1 MDNFFPEIWIPYLL
15 KFRQGFSKPTFTYFV
30 GFIFSLLIGQSRKC
44 LTHIADTCIFVDK
57 SLSGWHRF
65 LSTFQW
71 DLSEVIESMID
82 LLLSELGDSLS
93 YAGHLL
99 LAVDPTMVK
108 KVKGKMSGVQKWR
121 QNSTHPDKQVIGHQ
135 WVIAGFLARVKHQWH
150 CLPVISRL
158 ISGKS
163 NPSHFVVDTQGNAQ
177 PMGIIAAVLAA
188 VFFVKNSVKAK
199 PLCVVADA
207 FFSKA
212 NFINPLVEQ
221 GITLVT
227 RLRHDA
233 VGFLPPF
240 YCGRGRPPKR
250 GKCIKLAKCFNQMQR
265 QTTTACLYGKQC
277 QVQYLVIDL
286 FLRDVKR
293 KVRVVIADGTNRP
306 ILLVST
312 SLDLS
317 PTQIL
322 EIYAARFSIEI
333 AIRELKQHFGLGD
346 YQSTTTLA
354 FLRFTQLCCIAASLA
369 RLVLLKHHS
378 PEGIHETA
386 SESTT
391 TSTVSSVR
399 QQLRRFVMRQL
410 IFNKST
416 DGADFTKCHIDIKAI
431 FRIAA

>member
-1 MDNFFPEIWIPYLL
+1 
-15 KFRQGFSKPTFTYFV
+15 
-30 GFIFSLLIGQSRKC
+30 
-44 LTHIADTCIFVDK
+44 
-57 SLSGWHRF
+57 
-65 LSTFQW
+65 
-71 DLSEVIESMID
+71 
-82 LLLSELGDSLS
+82 
-93 YAGHLL
+93 
-99 LAVDPTMVK
+99 
-108 KVKGKMSGVQKWR
+108 MSGVQIW
-121 QNSTHPDKQVIGHQ
+121 QQSSTHPDKQVIGHQ

-177 PMGIIAAVLAA
+177 PMGIVAAVLAA

-212 NFINPLVEQ
+212 NFITPLVEQ

-227 RLRHDA
+227 HLRHDA

-265 QTTTACLYGKQC
+265 KTTTAWLYGKQC
-277 QVQYLVIDL
+277 QVEYLVIDL
-286 FLRDVKR
+286 FLRDVKH
-293 KVRVVIADGTNRP
+293 KVRVVIADGTNRS

-317 PTQIL
+317 TTQIL

-333 AIRELKQHFGLGD
+333 AIRELKQYFGLGD

-354 FLRFTQLCCIAASLA
+354 FLRFTQLCCTAASLA

-378 PEGIHETA
+378 PEGIRKTTGK
-386 SESTT
+386 STI
-391 TSTVSSVR
+391 SSVC
-399 QQLRRFVMRQL
+399 QKLRRFVMRQL
-410 IFNKST
+410 IFNKSAQ
-416 DGADFTKCHIDIKAI
+416 GADFTKCRIDIEAV

>member
-15 KFRQGFSKPTFTYFV
+15 QFRQAFSKPTFPYFV
-30 GFIFSLLIGQSRKC
+30 GFIFSLVIGQSRKC
-44 LTHIADTCIFVDK
+44 VTHIANSCIFVDK

-71 DLSEVIESMID
+71 DLSKVIETTIHLILSQLGD
-82 LLLSELGDSLS
+82 LLY
-93 YAGHLL
+93 YAGYLL
-99 LAVDPTMVK
+99 VAVDPTTIK
-108 KVKGKMSGVQKWR
+108 KVKGKMSGVQKW
-121 QNSTHPDKQVIGHQ
+121 QQSSAQLDKQVVGHQ
-135 WVIAGFLARVKHQWH
+135 WVIGGFLARLNQQWH

-177 PMGIIAAVLAA
+177 PMGIVDAVLAA
-188 VFFVKNSVKAK
+188 VFFVKECVKSK

-212 NFINPLVEQ
+212 NFINPLIEQ

-233 VGFLPPF
+233 VGFLPPI
-240 YCGRGRPPKR
+240 YCGRGRRPTR
-250 GKCIKLAKCFNQMQR
+250 GKRIKLAKRFNRR
-265 QTTTACLYGKQC
+265 QKQTATAWLYGKQC
-277 QVQYLVIDL
+277 EVQYHVIDL
-286 FLRDVKR
+286 FLRDVNR
-293 KVRVVIADGTNRP
+293 KVRVVIADGTKRP

-333 AIRELKQHFGLGD
+333 AIRELKQYFGLGD
-346 YQSTTTLA
+346 YQSTTTSA
-354 FLRFTQLCCIAASLA
+354 FLRFTQLCCTAASLA
-369 RLVLLKHHS
+369 RLILLKHGVS
-378 PEGIHETA
+378 EGTDKA
-386 SESTT
+386 KRKSTT
-391 TSTVSSVR
+391 TSTISSVCQR
-399 QQLRRFVMRQL
+399 LRHFVIRQL
-410 IFNKST
+410 IFGKSA
-416 DGADFTKCHIDIKAI
+416 DGADLSKLGIDIKAI
-431 FRIAA
+431 LRVAA

>member
-15 KFRQGFSKPTFTYFV
+15 HFRQAFSKPTFPYFV
-30 GFIFSLLIGQSRKC
+30 GFMFSLLIGQSRKC
-44 LTHIADTCIFVDK
+44 LTHIADTCVFVDK

-71 DLSEVIESMID
+71 NLPKLTESLIA
-82 LLLSELGDSLS
+82 LLLSELDGSLS
-93 YAGHLL
+93 YAGHLIF
-99 LAVDPTMVK
+99 AVDPTFVK

-121 QNSTHPDKQVIGHQ
+121 QNSTTSDKHVIGHQ
-135 WVIAGFLARVKHQWH
+135 WLIGGFLTRVKHHWH

-163 NPSHFVVDTQGNAQ
+163 NPSHIAVDPQGNAQ
-177 PMGIIAAVLAA
+177 PMGIVDTALSA
-188 VFFVKNSVKAK
+188 VFFVKNSVKSK
-199 PLCVVADA
+199 PFCVVADA

-212 NFINPLVEQ
+212 NFITPLIEQ

-233 VGFLPPF
+233 VGFLPPH
-240 YCGRGRPPKR
+240 YCGRGRRPTR
-250 GKCIKLAKCFNQMQR
+250 GKRIKLAKCFDTLQKR
-265 QTTTACLYGKQC
+265 TATAWLYGKQC
-277 QVQYLVIDL
+277 QVQYVVIDL
-286 FLRDVKR
+286 FLRDVKN
-293 KVRVVIADGTNRP
+293 KVRVVVAEGASRP

-354 FLRFTQLCCIAASLA
+354 FLRFTQLCCTAASLA
-369 RLVLLKHHS
+369 RLILLKHGS
-378 PEGIHETA
+378 PDETRK
-386 SESTT
+386 TT
-391 TSTVSSVR
+391 GEATTKPTISSVR
-399 QQLRRFVMRQL
+399 QRLRSFAIRRL
-410 IFNKST
+410 IFDKS
-416 DGADFTKCHIDIKAI
+416 ADSADLIKQDIDIKAI
-431 FRIAA
+431 LRITA